1 MVGVEMDAPAN
12 QTGSAMTT
20 HFPLITQIATG
31 LCVGFLAGSIHF
43 ASLHW
48 NVRLIVAGSP
58 GWAFALQLL
67 RMAGVAVLFF
77 ALAKLGTWALLCGAA
92 GLLLA
97 RFAIL
102 LRIQRVRVAP

>member
-12 QTGSAMTT
+12 QTGSVMTT
-20 HFPLITQIATG
+20 HFPLIAQIATG
-31 LCVGFLAGSIHF
+31 LCIGFLAGALHF

-58 GWAFALQLL
+58 GRTLALQLL
-67 RMAGVAVLFF
+67 RMAGVAVLFV
-77 ALAKLGTWALLCGAA
+77 ALAKLGPRALLCGAA

-102 LRIQRVRVAP
+102 QRVRGAP

>member
-1 MVGVEMDAPAN
+1 
-12 QTGSAMTT
+12 MTT
-20 HFPLITQIATG
+20 HFPLIAQIATG

-58 GWAFALQLL
+58 SRAFALQLL

-77 ALAKLGTWALLCGAA
+77 ALAKLSPWALLCGAA

-102 LRIQRVRVAP
+102 QRVQRVRVAS

>member
-1 MVGVEMDAPAN
+1 MI
-12 QTGSAMTT
+12 T
-20 HFPLITQIATG
+20 HFPLIAQIATG
-31 LCVGFLAGSIHF
+31 LCIGFLAGALHF

-58 GWAFALQLL
+58 GGTLALQLL
-67 RMAGVAVLFF
+67 RMAGVAVLFV
-77 ALAKLGTWALLCGAA
+77 ALAKLGPCALLCGAA

-102 LRIQRVRVAP
+102 QRVRGAP

>member
-1 MVGVEMDAPAN
+1 
-12 QTGSAMTT
+12 MTN
-20 HFPLITQIATG
+20 HFPLIAQIAIG
-31 LCVGFLAGSIHF
+31 LCVGSLAGSIHF

-58 GWAFALQLL
+58 GRALALQLL

-77 ALAKLGTWALLCGAA
+77 VLAKLGPWTLLCGAA

-102 LRIQRVRVAP
+102 QRVQRVQRVRVAP